1 MATYTTTGS
10 LSTLTNRKTTPF
22 IAFIRANGERLQLS
36 YASIHHVMLQ
46 QPTTQGETCLIYA
59 AGYKITLKGEHFEPM
74 LDKLL
79 SCHIAK
85 ISQAKKD
92 TEKSINEVSQD
103 NTQKPTI
110 VTSMKWDIAYS
121 GGN

>member
-1 MATYTTTGS
+1 MRAYNTAGS
-10 LSTLTNRKTTPF
+10 LTFTNDKTTPF

-36 YASIHHVMLQ
+36 YASIHHMSLQ
-46 QPTTQGETCLIYA
+46 QATTQGEICLIYA
-59 AGYKITLKGEHFEPM
+59 AGYEITLKGKNFEPM

-79 SCHIAK
+79 GCNIAK
-85 ISQAKKD
+85 VTQVKKEAID
-92 TEKSINEVSQD
+92 VSQD

-121 GGN
+121 GGSE